1 MSRDI
6 TAGMAAE
13 IVKAVVTPILLFE
26 AVLADGSTVRYWTG
40 IGNLTWNSQTWVG
53 TGALIGLG
61 PVDETDDVQ
70 AQSASVTV
78 NGVPSSMV
86 SMFAQSLGNGKQ
98 GIVRL
103 GMLNSSNAVIAD
115 PKIIFRGRLDGAVID
130 EKNVEAPVATLTY
143 EHELADLKRTREWRY
158 TSSHQ
163 QKLYPGDLG
172 LDHIAGLQDAE
183 IPFGDRSTFPASP
196 TTI

>member
-1 MSRDI
+1 MSRDL
-6 TAGMAAE
+6 TAGMSAE

-40 IGNLTWNSQTWVG
+40 VGTLTWNSQSWLG

-61 PVDETDDVQ
+61 QIDETDDIK

-86 SMFAQSLGNGKQ
+86 SLFAQSLGAGKQ

-103 GMLNSSNAVIAD
+103 AMLNSSNAVIAD
-115 PKIIFRGRLDGAVID
+115 PKIIFRGRLDGATID
-130 EKNVEAPVATLTY
+130 EKNVESPVATLTY
-143 EHELADLKRTREWRY
+143 EHELADLKRPREWRY
-158 TSSHQ
+158 TAEHQ
-163 QKLYPGDLG
+163 KKLYPGDLG
-172 LDHIAGLQDAE
+172 LDHIAALQDAE
-183 IPFGDRSTFPASP
+183 IPFGDRAVRPGSGP
-196 TTI
+196 